1 MCCLLGSC
9 KIQVPTKKL
18 VGSTVLEESIGYI
31 ETANQQMSKQENET
45 ENNRT
50 EHSSINFTTTDEA
63 TQIGILTQS
72 KDSKPATSNPAPNS
86 YF

>member
-1 MCCLLGSC
+1 
-9 KIQVPTKKL
+9 
-18 VGSTVLEESIGYI
+18 
-31 ETANQQMSKQENET
+31 MSKQENET

-63 TQIGILTQS
+63 RQIGILTQS